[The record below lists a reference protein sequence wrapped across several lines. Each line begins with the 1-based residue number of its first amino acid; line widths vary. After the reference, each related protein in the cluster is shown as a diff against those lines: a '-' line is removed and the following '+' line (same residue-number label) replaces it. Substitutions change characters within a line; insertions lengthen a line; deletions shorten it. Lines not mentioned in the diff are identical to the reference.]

1 MSQKTNQGSSEKF
14 ACLLLS
20 DITAHRLC
28 QTKFLC
34 LYFRAATNDSSHC
47 QLMLIVLYIYWLV
60 ACRSMLQKEQ
70 YLQKIFTLGPQTLGP
85 CDGILSEFADIT
97 KINQMINKLNN
108 NWRFIYSKILKLLV
122 AALLGRVKHLCDV
135 FWILHVNANRGN
147 LVEVGKF
154 LCST

>member
-1 MSQKTNQGSSEKF
+1 
-14 ACLLLS
+14 
-20 DITAHRLC
+20 
-28 QTKFLC
+28 
-34 LYFRAATNDSSHC
+34 
-47 QLMLIVLYIYWLV
+47 ML
-60 ACRSMLQKEQ
+60 RKEQ

-85 CDGILSEFADIT
+85 CEGILSEFTDIT

>member
-28 QTKFLC
+28 QTEFLC
-34 LYFRAATNDSSHC
+34 LYFRDATNDSSHC

-60 ACRSMLQKEQ
+60 ACRSMLRKEQ

-85 CDGILSEFADIT
+85 CEGILSEFTDIT

-108 NWRFIYSKILKLLV
+108 NWQFIYSKILKLLV

>member
-28 QTKFLC
+28 QTKCLC

-60 ACRSMLQKEQ
+60 ACRSMLRKEQ
-70 YLQKIFTLGPQTLGP
+70 YLQKIFTLDPQTL
-85 CDGILSEFADIT
+85 ILSEFTDIT
-97 KINQMINKLNN
+97 KINQMINKWNN
-108 NWRFIYSKILKLLV
+108 NWQFIYSKILKLLV